1 MKSVLHVTLLAAV
14 AFVLCT
20 STSDA
25 QYRKGGNWLGP
36 VLTLATD
43 PIGFGVQYEY
53 GLTPNIGLGGIIR
66 YWGRSYDFFYGT
78 STVSIIIPQ
87 LQAAY
92 HFMPGDQLDP
102 YAGGRLGYAIYSSS
116 IDYKAPYSGND
127 YTNSGSGDLFL
138 TAYGGLRYFFNPKIS
153 GNGQLEFRVA
163 GDDYFDSS
171 IQLSIGVDFTI

>member
-1 MKSVLHVTLLAAV
+1 MKSVLHITLLAAV

-25 QYRKGGNWLGP
+25 QYRHRGNWLGP

-43 PIGFGVQYEY
+43 PIGFGVQFEH
-53 GLTPNIGLGGIIR
+53 GLTPNIGIGGIIR
-66 YWGRSYDFFYGT
+66 YWGKSESSAGY
-78 STVSIIIPQ
+78 SWSWSVVMPQ
-87 LQAAY
+87 FQAAY

-102 YAGGRLGYAIYSSS
+102 YAGGRLGWAIFSFESDFTS
-116 IDYKAPYSGND
+116 ASDDG
-127 YTNSGSGDLFL
+127 GLFL
-138 TAYGGLRYFFNPKIS
+138 TAYGGLRYFFSPKVA

-171 IQLSIGVDFTI
+171 IQLSVGVDFTI